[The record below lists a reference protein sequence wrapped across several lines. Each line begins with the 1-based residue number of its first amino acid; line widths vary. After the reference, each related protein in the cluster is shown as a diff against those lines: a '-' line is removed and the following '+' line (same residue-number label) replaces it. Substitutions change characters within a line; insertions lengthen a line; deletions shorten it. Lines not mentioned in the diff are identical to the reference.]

1 MDLVAVAM
9 LANLSVDVKKLNENL
24 LLLAPELPLIDL
36 SSATEDHLLQ
46 PYCIAL
52 INFSDTTTVPLRIAT
67 PADSYYELHIIPSDT
82 GGTSGATD
90 SPIFLYPNNTT
101 YTDAFWVAEYWR
113 NSSGFSHAYTNI
125 SAFKIGQA
133 FSAVVAW
140 ITNRTQYKNV
150 RAFTDVYG
158 ISTGWATIRV
168 MSTDWRDTTTPWT
181 SLGTVIFPQNSSGTI
196 IVFRLR

>member
-1 MDLVAVAM
+1 MDPVAVAM
-9 LANLSVDVKKLNENL
+9 LANLSVDLKKLNENVTQL
-24 LLLAPELPLIDL
+24 NFPTIDL
-36 SSATEDHLLQ
+36 SSATTDYLLQ
-46 PYCIAL
+46 PYFTAV
-52 INFSDTTTVPLRIAT
+52 INFSNATEVPLHIAI

-82 GGTSGATD
+82 GRTSGATD

-113 NSSGFSHAYTNI
+113 NSDGLASAYTNI

-133 FSAVVAW
+133 FSAIVAW

-150 RAFTDVYG
+150 RAITDVYG
-158 ISTGWATIRV
+158 ISTGWPTISP

>member
-1 MDLVAVAM
+1 MDPIAVAM
-9 LANLSVDVKKLNENL
+9 LANLSVDVKRINENL

-36 SSATEDHLLQ
+36 SSATEDYLLQ
-46 PYCIAL
+46 PYCIAI
-52 INFSDTTTVPLRIAT
+52 INFSNTTTVPLHIAT
-67 PADSYYELHIIPSDT
+67 PADSYYELHIIPSNT
-82 GGTSGATD
+82 GGTSSATD
-90 SPIFLYPNNTT
+90 SPIYLYPNNTT
-101 YTDAFWVAEYWR
+101 YTNAFWVAEYWR
-113 NSSGFSHAYTNI
+113 NSNGLASAYTNI

-133 FSAVVAW
+133 FSAIVAW

-150 RAFTDVYG
+150 RVITDVYG
-158 ISTGWATIRV
+158 ISTGWATIRP